1 MSRHAGP
8 DLESLRPVLLA
19 AHPREFPTPEHHSWF
34 YVLQGELMEERG
46 QIAEACRSYEIAL
59 EMYPGWKTAVRLARA
74 RFAERRWHNVVEA
87 HHRAM
92 AFRGHPHL
100 LDDEALSLDGSL
112 TLTAAALHELGHA
125 NPARNAAR
133 YLRKLHPTA
142 PAVAKLCENLRC

>member
-1 MSRHAGP
+1 
-8 DLESLRPVLLA
+8 
-19 AHPREFPTPEHHSWF
+19 
-34 YVLQGELMEERG
+34 
-46 QIAEACRSYEIAL
+46 
-59 EMYPGWKTAVRLARA
+59 VRLARA
-74 RFAERRWHNVVEA
+74 RFAERRWHDVVEA

-125 NPARNAAR
+125 IPARNAAR
-133 YLRKLHPTA
+133 CLKKLHPTA